1 MEPEPDVEMKVSLR
15 AEEVRFDCKPEVVVE
30 AHADSPATAESQSE
44 RENLPDELEP
54 GVTYSDFAVRWRV
67 AARLDEP
74 DWEEA
79 VSGDRRTRRLPRNAP
94 RLEDG

>member
-1 MEPEPDVEMKVSLR
+1 MEREPDVELKVCLR
-15 AEEVRFDCKPEVVVE
+15 AQEVRFDCKPEVEVD
-30 AHADSPATAESQSE
+30 AYADSPAIAESESE

-67 AARLDEP
+67 AGRLIEP

-79 VSGDRRTRRLPRNAP
+79 VRADRRTLRLPRNAP
-94 RLEDG
+94 PGQL

>member
-1 MEPEPDVEMKVSLR
+1 MEREPDVELNVCLR
-15 AEEVRFDCKPEVVVE
+15 AKEVQFDCKPEVEVD
-30 AHADSPATAESQSE
+30 AYADSPAIAESQSE

-67 AARLDEP
+67 AARLIEP

-79 VSGDRRTRRLPRNAP
+79 VRADRRTLRLPRNAP
-94 RLEDG
+94 PRQL

>member
-1 MEPEPDVEMKVSLR
+1 MEREPDVELKVCLR
-15 AEEVRFDCKPEVVVE
+15 AKEVQFDCKPEVEVD
-30 AHADSPATAESQSE
+30 AYADSPAIAESQSE

-67 AARLDEP
+67 AARLIEP

-79 VSGDRRTRRLPRNAP
+79 VRADRRTLRLPRNAP
-94 RLEDG
+94 PRQL

>member
-1 MEPEPDVEMKVSLR
+1 MEREPDVELKVSLR
-15 AEEVRFDCKPEVVVE
+15 AKEVRFECKPEVEVD
-30 AHADSPATAESQSE
+30 AYADSHAIAESQSE

-67 AARLDEP
+67 AARLTEP

-79 VSGDRRTRRLPRNAP
+79 VRADRRTRRLPRNTPA
-94 RLEDG
+94 REL

>member
-1 MEPEPDVEMKVSLR
+1 MEREPDVELKVCLR
-15 AEEVRFDCKPEVVVE
+15 AKEVRFDCKPEVEVD
-30 AHADSPATAESQSE
+30 AYADSPAIAESQSE

-67 AARLDEP
+67 AARLIEP

-79 VSGDRRTRRLPRNAP
+79 LRADRRTLRLPRNAP
-94 RLEDG
+94 PRQL